1 VDPSKPEAM
10 KKSSSKGQSF
20 KNRIHADESDIYKNR
35 KNRRLELENEK
46 HKKKV

>member
-20 KNRIHADESDIYKNR
+20 KNRIHADESD
-35 KNRRLELENEK
+35 
-46 HKKKV
+46 KKKVEKIER